1 MNFNHQLNVANILL
15 QLDDEDIDVI
25 QSELTDE
32 ELDELNPALQV
43 KYQSLWKGVDALN
56 SLFHGFSHSRCVCY
70 GIPYLHYSFPLE
82 SDASPL
88 SGHLRWGEICVM

>member
-43 KYQSLWKGVDALN
+43 KDQSL
-56 SLFHGFSHSRCVCY
+56 S
-70 GIPYLHYSFPLE
+70 
-82 SDASPL
+82 
-88 SGHLRWGEICVM
+88 